1 MLCRI
6 EFIGRNNTRMN
17 TQPLD
22 PKFAQSLVDIIAAE
36 LNKNVNIVDKKGV
49 IIASLSK
56 ERIGQRHEA
65 STKML
70 HSGQA
75 HEFSVTE
82 HDQQHFSGVRT
93 GFNVPIWLE
102 NECVGLIGVTGNS
115 EESASYARLAAHFV
129 EAALNANLR
138 QEKLVNALQEK
149 QDLHQHYIKKIIN
162 IQEEE
167 RRKISRELHD
177 ETSQALTS
185 IIVGLRVLA
194 ETTTTKKAEL
204 LQMRDLAVN
213 TLDAVHRLAV
223 QLRPVVLDDLGLV
236 SATQKYIE
244 DYSKKYKIKVT
255 TKIDPQL
262 LRQRF
267 SPELEIN
274 LYRILQEAL
283 TNIIKHAQATEVQV
297 SLVKKTSVLSFTI
310 LDNGIGFHS
319 QKVYKHRNHA
329 CLGLYGMKERI
340 AGLDGDF
347 SIHSKINHGTCL
359 KIEVPIN
366 RKPLTL

>member
-1 MLCRI
+1 
-6 EFIGRNNTRMN
+6 MN
-17 TQPLD
+17 TQPVD

-36 LNKNVNIVDKKGV
+36 LNKNVNIVDKQGI

-56 ERIGQRHEA
+56 ERIGQRHEV
-65 STKML
+65 STQML
-70 HSGQA
+70 HSGQT

-82 HDQQHFSGVRT
+82 QDQEHFAGVRT

-102 NECVGLIGVTGNS
+102 NECVGFIGVTGNS

-138 QEKLVNALQEK
+138 QDKLVNALQDK
-149 QDLHQHYIKKIIN
+149 QALHQHYIKKIIN

-194 ETTTTKKAEL
+194 KTTQNENKTEL
-204 LQMRDLAVN
+204 LQMRDLAVD

-236 SATQKYIE
+236 SATQKYVE
-244 DYSKKYKIKVT
+244 NYSEKYHIKVT
-255 TKIDPQL
+255 TKISPPL

-283 TNIIKHAQATEVQV
+283 TNIVKHAQATEVQINL
-297 SLVKKTSVLSFTI
+297 SRKKSVLLFTI
-310 LDNGIGFHS
+310 TDNGIGFHS
-319 QKVYKHRNHA
+319 KKIYKHRNHA

-340 AGLDGDF
+340 SGLSGHF
-347 SIHSKINHGTCL
+347 SICSTINQGTCL
-359 KIEVPIN
+359 KIEVPL
-366 RKPLTL
+366 KAKELTL

>member
-1 MLCRI
+1 
-6 EFIGRNNTRMN
+6 MN

-36 LNKNVNIVDKKGV
+36 LNKNVNIVNKQGI

-56 ERIGQRHEA
+56 ERIGQRHEV
-65 STKML
+65 STQML
-70 HSGQA
+70 HSGKT

-82 HDQQHFSGVRT
+82 YDQQHFPGVRK

-138 QEKLVNALQEK
+138 QEKLVSALQAK
-149 QDLHQHYIKKIIN
+149 QALHQHYIKKIIN

-194 ETTTTKKAEL
+194 KTTQAEKKAEV
-204 LQMRDLAVN
+204 LQMRDLAAD

-236 SATQKYIE
+236 SATQKYVE
-244 DYSKKYKIKVT
+244 DYSKKYKINVT

-297 SLVKKTSVLSFTI
+297 NLSRKRSILLFTI
-310 LDNGIGFHS
+310 VDNGIGFHS
-319 QKVYKHRNHA
+319 QKIHKHRNHA

-340 AGLDGDF
+340 AGLSGDF
-347 SIHSKINHGTCL
+347 SIDSNINQGTCL
-359 KIEVPIN
+359 KIEVPI
-366 RKPLTL
+366 KAKALTL